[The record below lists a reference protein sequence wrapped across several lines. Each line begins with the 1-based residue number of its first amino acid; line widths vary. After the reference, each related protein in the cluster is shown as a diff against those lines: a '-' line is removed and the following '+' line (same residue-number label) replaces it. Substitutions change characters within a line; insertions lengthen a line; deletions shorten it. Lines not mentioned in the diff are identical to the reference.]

1 MVKTGRI
8 NMALGKRKPKQDDL
22 FIPTAKLSTGPGH
35 PFYSKLNEVLA
46 EAGFDEFVE
55 GLCAAYYKEGGRP
68 GIPPGIYFRMVLIGY
83 FEGLDSQRGIAWRC
97 ADSLGL
103 RTFLG
108 IAITEETP
116 VHASMTIIRQRLP
129 ESVFAKVFVFV
140 LRLLEQKGLLRGKA
154 VAIDATTLE
163 ANAAMRSIVRKD
175 TGEDWKQYV
184 QGLAKADGI
193 QNPTAEDLRRLD
205 RSRKDKKV
213 SNHQWESRTD
223 RDSRIAKMK
232 DGRTHLAYK
241 AEHAVDL
248 VSEAIVATTVTFAD
262 KSDPQSAPVTL
273 SLAEA
278 NLALAGSETQIEET
292 VMDKG
297 YHAVGLLA
305 GLAQRGVRTYIP
317 ERRQKTR
324 CWTNKPI
331 EHEQAFRAN
340 RRRVRGKKGRQLNR
354 WRSERCER
362 TFAHVCETG
371 GGRRT
376 WLRGQTN
383 VSKMHTLKCAAYNLG
398 LLLRKVWG
406 FRKPR
411 NAEAAATALF
421 FAILALLTLVVAMI
435 GRTMDRTLDWLLG
448 GCGLLLAAVAVHR
461 CVRFIHS
468 VRKTPFFN
476 GLLSRSGS
484 GRVQVAAG
492 IAAPTVPAF
501 ESWQRKRPRT
511 RSKAACV
518 HDRAGGKRC
527 ICLAFPASKNC
538 G

>member
-1 MVKTGRI
+1 MNRPM
-8 NMALGKRKPKQDDL
+8 NMALGKRKPKQDEL
-22 FIPTAKLSTGPGH
+22 FIPTAKVASGPGH
-35 PFYSKLNEVLA
+35 PFYSKLNQVLA

-55 GLCAAYYKEGGRP
+55 KLCAPHYKEGGRP

-108 IAITEETP
+108 IAITEDTP

-129 ESVFAKVFVFV
+129 ELVFDKVFVFV
-140 LRLLEQKGLLRGKA
+140 LSLLEKQGLLRGKS

-163 ANAAMRSIVRKD
+163 ANAAMKSIVRKD
-175 TGEDWKQYV
+175 TGEGWKQYL
-184 QGLAKADGI
+184 QGLAKAEGI
-193 QNPTAEDLRRLD
+193 ENPTEEDLRRLD
-205 RSRKDKKV
+205 RARKDKKV
-213 SNHQWESRTD
+213 SNEQWESPTD

-241 AEHAVDL
+241 AEHAVD
-248 VSEAIVATTVTFAD
+248 VASEAIVATTVTFAD
-262 KSDPQSAPVTL
+262 RSDPQSAPVTL

-278 NLALAGSETQIEET
+278 NLVLAGSETEIKEA

-297 YHAVGLLA
+297 YHDNQLLA
-305 GLAQRGVRTYIP
+305 ALAEHGVRTYIP
-317 ERRQKTR
+317 ERRQKSR
-324 CWTNKPI
+324 RWTDKPV

-340 RRRVRGKKGRQLNR
+340 RRRVRGNKGRQLNR

-371 GGRRT
+371 GGRRA

-406 FRKPR
+406 FCKPR
-411 NAEAAATALF
+411 NAEAAGAALF
-421 FAILALLTLVVAMI
+421 FV
-435 GRTMDRTLDWLLG
+435 
-448 GCGLLLAAVAVHR
+448 LLLLLVMAAIVTSHATNRAWVWLIGIPGLCLVSLVANR
-461 CVRFIHS
+461 TVRSIRACWKKCHS
-468 VRKTPFFN
+468 LT
-476 GLLSRSGS
+476 G
-484 GRVQVAAG
+484 
-492 IAAPTVPAF
+492 
-501 ESWQRKRPRT
+501 
-511 RSKAACV
+511 C
-518 HDRAGGKRC
+518 
-527 ICLAFPASKNC
+527 
-538 G
+538 